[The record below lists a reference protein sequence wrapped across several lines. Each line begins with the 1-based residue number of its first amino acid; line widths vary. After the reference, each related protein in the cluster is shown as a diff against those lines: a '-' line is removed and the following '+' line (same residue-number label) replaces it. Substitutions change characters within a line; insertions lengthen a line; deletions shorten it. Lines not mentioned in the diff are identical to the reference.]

1 MTKQTGSKKVSHLL
15 DDNLLFLMYGAVT
28 DHCKIVILM
37 L

>member
-15 DDNLLFLMYGAVT
+15 DDNLLFLVYGAVT